1 MPDDVIGLPD
11 MLKTL
16 GTVIA
21 TLVTVPL
28 VAGAVDTQLVPLLV
42 SRLPDVLGA
51 TNVGADAPLPRIT
64 LLAVRVVRLVP
75 PLATGSV
82 PVTPVV
88 SGKPVRFVAV
98 PLVGV
103 PKIGVTRVGLV
114 ANTAEPVPVS
124 SVRAPAKLAELNEPS
139 SVALPVEIIAPV
151 KLALVV
157 TLPAVNPAAVPVMFV
172 PIRADGVPRSG
183 VTKVGE
189 VLNTKLVEVVPVAP
203 DAV

>member
-1 MPDDVIGLPD
+1 MGLPD

-28 VAGAVDTQLVPLLV
+28 VAGAVDDQVVPSDV
-42 SRLPDVLGA
+42 NTLPEVLGA
-51 TNVGADAPLPRIT
+51 TNVGADAPLPRMT
-64 LLAVRVVRLVP
+64 LLAVRVVKLVP

-88 SGKPVRFVAV
+88 SGKPVALVKTRA
-98 PLVGV
+98 VGV
-103 PKIGVTRVGLV
+103 PRAGVTSVGLV
-114 ANTAEPVPVS
+114 ANTATPVPVS
-124 SVRAPAKLAELNEPS
+124 SVSALARLAEVNEPNN
-139 SVALPVEIIAPV
+139 VALPVEVTAPV
-151 KLALVV
+151 KFAFVV
-157 TLPAVNPAAVPVMFV
+157 TLLAVKAVAVPVMFV
-172 PIRADGVPRSG
+172 PIKADGVPRSG

-203 DAV
+203 AAV

>member
-1 MPDDVIGLPD
+1 MGLPE

-28 VAGAVDTQLVPLLV
+28 VAGAVDDQVVPLDV
-42 SRLPDVLGA
+42 NTLPEVLGA
-51 TNVGADAPLPRIT
+51 TNVGADAPLPRMT
-64 LLAVRVVRLVP
+64 LLAVRVVKLVP

-88 SGKPVRFVAV
+88 SGKPVALVKTRA
-98 PLVGV
+98 VGV
-103 PKIGVTRVGLV
+103 PRAGVTSVGLV
-114 ANTAEPVPVS
+114 ANTATPVPVS
-124 SVRAPAKLAELNEPS
+124 SVSALARLAEVNEPNN
-139 SVALPVEIIAPV
+139 VALPVEVTAPV
-151 KLALVV
+151 KFAFVV
-157 TLPAVNPAAVPVMFV
+157 TLLAVKAVAVPVMFV
-172 PIRADGVPRSG
+172 PIKADGVPRSG

-203 DAV
+203 AAV